1 MRNEQTKKQGKAWKI
16 VVAVIVAILLMV
28 GISFVVA
35 NAVHKDGAQSASSSV
50 KNGLSLMNLRH
61 SRDMTVLLTIG

>member
-35 NAVHKDGAQSASSSV
+35 NAVH
-50 KNGLSLMNLRH
+50 
-61 SRDMTVLLTIG
+61 